1 MRWSKFLITF
11 ARKLIVLT
19 LGVNMA
25 GSVKVRGDFNGAG
38 EEQNVWVDKRS
49 AFGLEIVSLV
59 ESGIAVEL
67 ESSVVPEDQCIT
79 IAEMHN
85 AFHWLVMPTPAT
97 P

>member
-1 MRWSKFLITF
+1 
-11 ARKLIVLT
+11 
-19 LGVNMA
+19 MA
-25 GSVKVRGDFNGAG
+25 GSVKVRGITRSSQ

-59 ESGIAVEL
+59 ESGIAIEL
-67 ESSVVPEDQCIT
+67 ESSLVPEDQCIK
-79 IAEMHN
+79 IADMHN